1 MTGDE
6 DGGEVRANRV
16 VPLSPDGDVTAHSGR
31 VGPLGNPLR
40 GRLLAGRGRVGHAG
54 RDQCRS
60 RECRSFC
67 SRRTQ
72 VPVLA
77 EARDGTWQIEFVE
90 EATDGPWKFKLRN
103 LGRFDE
109 VLGRRVLNGFCRC
122 FVHVDRLNSLISC
135 MYTSEQYHGR
145 DSVAYSR
152 DLNTLVWFTVG
163 TLRELARAIEHLR
176 SALAR
181 CGRLD
186 PDSAPWVTLRDLE
199 RRWKNDD
206 YRKMRDQAAFHVDE
220 SVIERGLNNWLRTR
234 TRMT

>member
-1 MTGDE
+1 M
-6 DGGEVRANRV
+6 
-16 VPLSPDGDVTAHSGR
+16 PM
-31 VGPLGNPLR
+31 
-40 GRLLAGRGRVGHAG
+40 
-54 RDQCRS
+54 
-60 RECRSFC
+60 
-67 SRRTQ
+67 
-72 VPVLA
+72 LA
-77 EARDGTWQIEFVE
+77 EATDGTWQIEFVE

-109 VLGRRVLNGFCRC
+109 VFGRGVLNAFCRC

-135 MYTSEQYHGR
+135 MHTSEQYHGG

-163 TLRELARAIEHLR
+163 TLRELARAIQDLR

-199 RRWKNDD
+199 RRWNNDD
-206 YRKMRDQAAFHVDE
+206 YRRMRDQAAFHVDDD
-220 SVIERGLNNWLRTR
+220 VIEKGLNELVEDGDDVTLAEGHGRRHVDSRLTLGFLALQNGLDLDLDGYGEFSKW
-234 TRMT
+234 

>member
-1 MTGDE
+1 M
-6 DGGEVRANRV
+6 
-16 VPLSPDGDVTAHSGR
+16 PM
-31 VGPLGNPLR
+31 
-40 GRLLAGRGRVGHAG
+40 
-54 RDQCRS
+54 
-60 RECRSFC
+60 
-67 SRRTQ
+67 
-72 VPVLA
+72 LA
-77 EARDGTWQIEFVE
+77 EATDGTWQIEFVE

-109 VLGRRVLNGFCRC
+109 VFGRGVLNAFCRC

-135 MYTSEQYHGR
+135 MHTSEQYHGG

-163 TLRELARAIEHLR
+163 TLRELARAIQDLR

-199 RRWKNDD
+199 RRWNNDD
-206 YRKMRDQAAFHVDE
+206 YRRMRDQAAFHVDDD
-220 SVIERGLNNWLRTR
+220 VIEKGLNELVEDGGDVTLAEGDGRRHVDSRLTLGFLALQNGLDLDLDGYGEFLEVV
-234 TRMT
+234 MADHGAAGQAVQEAFVLAAVAVS